1 MNILRADRVLTTV
14 AVVTSLGLT
23 ALTVAAVVVQGQ
35 TLRDRELDAAR
46 NTAADLAA
54 ERQRLLEAEML
65 AAFETAASAYE
76 RSPAALDV
84 WVTSHDFFDFIG
96 VEPRPGDLA
105 VFPLT
110 PTEAPL
116 EVSADLLTLPEPRLA
131 SAEPAVVLVS
141 QPLPPPAAELAAVN
155 GDLGRMYDAIGLLI
169 TGIRE
174 RGLDLHR
181 EAGQTFRQAADLLAI
196 QPGSIR
202 GTFEASLAAFD
213 SLIQTNPPLAAAAL
227 DDLVERMLAAHENA
241 WGQPELDAVLV
252 RAATLEER
260 LRLAEHRATLAG
272 GAAAPQKLLLNPATH
287 KALEARAA
295 QRRQLDELSTLLAR
309 GLALAAVR
317 APNEIEFDL
326 LHASGGEALVVAT
339 GMTTARIPVALV
351 TELDRLIDRHW
362 AGERATDQWTV
373 TTGFDARSAPV
384 SHQLPASFGR
394 RHLVP
399 SPAFVA
405 ALEYNGRLRLMLLIT
420 VAAGTAL
427 AWTVVIWLI
436 QRSISQQRAL
446 VAMQRRFMADV
457 SHELKTPLALIRL
470 HAETLTARRIK
481 APERRYEYEETI
493 ARESARLTRL
503 LDNILDFS
511 RIESGTRRYDFA
523 ECNVS
528 EVLAHAWSLFAPR
541 LQAEGFTL
549 HFEVAD
555 DIPPITADGHALEQV
570 FVNLLQNAHRYSPA
584 SGDRTVA
591 LHACRHRQHIVVTV
605 QDRGIGMTRAEI
617 RRLGRSFERGSDP
630 RVRKLR
636 GTGLGL
642 AIVRHIV
649 DAHSGTLSVQSEPG
663 QGSSFT
669 VRLPLG

>member
-1 MNILRADRVLTTV
+1 MNVRRADRVLTTV

-35 TLRDRELDAAR
+35 TLRGRELDAAR

-84 WVTSHDFFDFIG
+84 WVTRNGFFEFIG

-116 EVSADLLTLPEPRLA
+116 EVSADLLTLPEPRLT

-213 SLIQTNPPLAAAAL
+213 SLIQTDPPLAAAAL
-227 DDLVERMLAAHENA
+227 DDLVERMTAAHDTA
-241 WGQPELDAVLV
+241 WGQPELDAVLD
-252 RAATLEER
+252 RAAQLEKR
-260 LRLAEHRATLAG
+260 LRFAEQATLAG
-272 GAAAPQKLLLNPATH
+272 GAAAPEKVLLDAATRE
-287 KALEARAA
+287 ALEAHAA
-295 QRRQLDELSTLLAR
+295 QRRRLDELATLLAR

-317 APNEIEFDL
+317 APDEIEFDL
-326 LHASGGEALVVAT
+326 LHAHGGDALVVAT

-351 TELDRLIDRHW
+351 TELDRLINRHW

-394 RHLVP
+394 RYLVP
-399 SPAFVA
+399 SPTFLA

-436 QRSISQQRAL
+436 QRSISQQRSL

-528 EVLAHAWSLFAPR
+528 EVLTHAWSLFAPR
-541 LQAEGFTL
+541 LQAEGFKL
-549 HFEVAD
+549 DFEVDD

-584 SGDRTVA
+584 SGERYVALTARCQRQQIIATVA
-591 LHACRHRQHIVVTV
+591 
-605 QDRGIGMTRAEI
+605 DRGIGMTRSEI
-617 RRLGRSFERGSDP
+617 RRLGHSFERGSDP

-649 DAHSGTLSVQSEPG
+649 DAHGGTLSVQSEPG